1 MNTVSFAVPA
11 LIRINTRRHDLRH
24 EDDMDA
30 HANSTVPL
38 CPNCG
43 KPMTFVRSV
52 PRVGGLPELR
62 SYECKACR
70 VAYTAAGDERRTDW
84 TAPRES

>member
-1 MNTVSFAVPA
+1 
-11 LIRINTRRHDLRH
+11 
-24 EDDMDA
+24 MDA
-30 HANSTVPL
+30 HARLTAPL

-62 SYECKACR
+62 SYECKACKI
-70 VAYTAAGDERRTDW
+70 AYTAAGDERRTGW
-84 TAPRES
+84 MAPRES